1 MIDSH
6 CRLDFDAFDD
16 NRDGAVSAAL
26 DAGVHTLVNIGVDLQ
41 HSEMAVALADK
52 YDCVYATVGVHPHD
66 ASTFDKNT
74 EEKIMSLA
82 DHEKVKAIGEIGLDY
97 YRDLSPR
104 KLQRQV
110 FEQQLEM
117 AVQKNLP
124 VVIHTRESFKESVEI
139 IAKYAPRLVGGV
151 FHCFPGDAQEANE
164 VINLGFKISVGGI
177 ITFPKSGMARMAA
190 EVPIEQ
196 ILLETDC
203 PYLAPVPKRG
213 KRNEPA
219 YVKFVYQ
226 KMAELKDM
234 PVDEVEKI
242 VDRNVQ
248 KLFGLVET
256 FGD

>member
-6 CRLDFDAFDD
+6 CHLDFDAFDSD
-16 NRDGAVSAAL
+16 RDAVVSSAL
-26 DAGVHTLVNIGVDLQ
+26 EAGVHTIVNIGVDLE
-41 HSEMAVALADK
+41 HSEMSVALAEK

-66 ASTFDKNT
+66 ASKFDNSSA
-74 EEKIMSLA
+74 EKIASLA

-110 FEQQLEM
+110 FEQQLEI

-139 IAKYAPRLVGGV
+139 ITKFAPRLVGGV
-151 FHCFPGDAQEANE
+151 FHCFPGDANEANE
-164 VINLGFKISVGGI
+164 VIDLGFKISVGGI
-177 ITFPKSGMARMAA
+177 ITFPKAGMARMAA
-190 EVPIEQ
+190 EVPMEH

-213 KRNEPA
+213 QRNEPSF
-219 YVKFVYQ
+219 VRFVYQ

-234 PVDEVEKI
+234 PVGEVEKI
-242 VDRNVQ
+242 ADRNVQ
-248 KLFGLVET
+248 KLFGLVEV

>member
-6 CRLDFDAFDD
+6 CHLDFDAFDD
-16 NRDGAVSAAL
+16 DRDGVVSAAL
-26 DAGVHTLVNIGVDLQ
+26 EAGVHTLVNIGVDLH
-41 HSEMAVALADK
+41 HSEMSVALAEK

-66 ASTFDKNT
+66 ASTFDKSA
-74 EEKIMSLA
+74 EEKIASLA
-82 DHEKVKAIGEIGLDY
+82 DHERVKAIGEIGLDY

-110 FEQQLEM
+110 FEQQLEI
-117 AVQKNLP
+117 AVQKKLP

-139 IAKYAPRLVGGV
+139 IAKYAQRLVGGV

-164 VINLGFKISVGGI
+164 VIDLGFQISVGGI
-177 ITFPKSGMARMAA
+177 ITFPKAGMARMVAD
-190 EVPIEQ
+190 VPMEH

-219 YVKFVYQ
+219 FVRFVYQ
-226 KMAELKDM
+226 KIAELKDM
-234 PVDEVEKI
+234 AVEDIEKI